1 MEPKNRNSYQHYQV
15 VLLQVVSGPQ
25 LRFTAVYENCS
36 SREGVRG
43 IAEEEGFLNQRHFPV
58 NERNTET
65 MR

>member
-1 MEPKNRNSYQHYQV
+1 M
-15 VLLQVVSGPQ
+15 VLLQVVTGPQ

-43 IAEEEGFLNQRHFPV
+43 IAEEKGFLNQRHFPV